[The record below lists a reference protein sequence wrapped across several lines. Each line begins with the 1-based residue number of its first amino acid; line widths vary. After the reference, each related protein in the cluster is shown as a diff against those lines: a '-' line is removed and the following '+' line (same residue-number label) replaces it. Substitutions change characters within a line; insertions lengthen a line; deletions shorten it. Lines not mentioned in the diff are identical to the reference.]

1 MEYFRAPSVTLA
13 IPSHTTLC
21 RAQTRLDSTKTF
33 WYNTT
38 MSNTDTISDSLSRI
52 NLDTHPMR
60 QGFKMTFQNRIT
72 VSIRWGEANY
82 SDGKTT
88 AECAAWNADT
98 HKWIHVIGFNYY
110 DDDVLGHLNSD
121 DVAKFIYMA
130 STMTLGVNG

>member
-1 MEYFRAPSVTLA
+1 
-13 IPSHTTLC
+13 
-21 RAQTRLDSTKTF
+21 
-33 WYNTT
+33 
-38 MSNTDTISDSLSRI
+38 
-52 NLDTHPMR
+52 MR
-60 QGFKMTFQNRIT
+60 KGFTMTFSNRIT

-88 AECAAWNADT
+88 AECAAWDADT

-110 DDDVLGHLNSD
+110 DNDVLGHLTSD

>member
-21 RAQTRLDSTKTF
+21 RAQTRLDSTKIF

-52 NLDTHPMR
+52 NLDTHPTR
-60 QGFKMTFQNRIT
+60 KGFTMTFSNRIT

-88 AECAAWNADT
+88 AECAAWNTDT
-98 HKWIHVIGFNYY
+98 YKWIHVIGFDYN

>member
-1 MEYFRAPSVTLA
+1 
-13 IPSHTTLC
+13 
-21 RAQTRLDSTKTF
+21 
-33 WYNTT
+33 

-52 NLDTHPMR
+52 NLDAHPMR
-60 QGFKMTFQNRIT
+60 KGFTMTFSNRIT

-88 AECAAWNADT
+88 AECAAWDADT

-110 DDDVLGHLNSD
+110 DNDVLGHLTSD

>member
-1 MEYFRAPSVTLA
+1 MNHFRVLCVTLA
-13 IPSHTTLC
+13 IHSHTTLS
-21 RAQTRLDSTKTF
+21 QTAIRLDNNAKV
-33 WYNTT
+33 WYNTP
-38 MSNTDTISDSLSRI
+38 MNNTDIISDSLSRI
-52 NLDTHPMR
+52 NLDAHPMR
-60 QGFKMTFQNRIT
+60 KGFTMTFSNRIT

-88 AECAAWNADT
+88 AECAAWDADT

-130 STMTLGVNG
+130 STMTIGVNG